1 MQVTGFTVL
10 SNRNVTFFIS
20 LFLFFSIYSIIIL
33 VKVMKE
39 EIVFRSVEELYNRVL
54 PALYSKRK
62 EINSL
67 GFKLVTEKDIWN
79 YLVENEWKTKRNL
92 ELHDLINDIFYVDN
106 IKINDYVM
114 RKVEKLKR
122 VEDSTVHDNGVL

>member
-1 MQVTGFTVL
+1 
-10 SNRNVTFFIS
+10 
-20 LFLFFSIYSIIIL
+20 
-33 VKVMKE
+33 MKE
-39 EIVFRSVEELYNRVL
+39 EIVFRSIEELYNRVL

>member
-1 MQVTGFTVL
+1 
-10 SNRNVTFFIS
+10 
-20 LFLFFSIYSIIIL
+20 
-33 VKVMKE
+33 MKE
-39 EIVFRSVEELYNRVL
+39 EIVFRNVEELYNRVL

-79 YLVENEWKTKRNL
+79 YLVENEWKTKKNL

-114 RKVEKLKR
+114 KKIERLKII
-122 VEDSTVHDNGVL
+122 EDSSIHDNGVL

>member
-1 MQVTGFTVL
+1 
-10 SNRNVTFFIS
+10 
-20 LFLFFSIYSIIIL
+20 
-33 VKVMKE
+33 MKE

-114 RKVEKLKR
+114 RKVEELKR
-122 VEDSTVHDNGVL
+122 VEGSTVHYNGVL

>member
-1 MQVTGFTVL
+1 
-10 SNRNVTFFIS
+10 
-20 LFLFFSIYSIIIL
+20 
-33 VKVMKE
+33 MKE

-114 RKVEKLKR
+114 RKVERLKI

>member
-1 MQVTGFTVL
+1 
-10 SNRNVTFFIS
+10 
-20 LFLFFSIYSIIIL
+20 
-33 VKVMKE
+33 MKE

-54 PALYSKRK
+54 PDLYSKRK

-114 RKVEKLKR
+114 RKVERLKR

>member
-1 MQVTGFTVL
+1 
-10 SNRNVTFFIS
+10 
-20 LFLFFSIYSIIIL
+20 
-33 VKVMKE
+33 MKE

-79 YLVENEWKTKRNL
+79 YLVENEWKEKRNL

-114 RKVEKLKR
+114 RKVERLKR
-122 VEDSTVHDNGVL
+122 IEDSTVHDNGVL